1 MARINVWMCTSMH
14 AIIIVVLSAVAIS
27 FKIILLNR
35 SRGVKNTDNRG
46 GVIINDVIIIWNNNY

>member
-1 MARINVWMCTSMH
+1 MCTSMH

-46 GVIINDVIIIWNNNY
+46 GVIINDVIII